1 MSKTYTTE
9 CLGFIVTVWMIS
21 LELWTYRVSKGA
33 KLYPAGMVNADNRID
48 AAAAAL
54 AEVMAELDAAHA

>member
-21 LELWTYRVSKGA
+21 LELWTYRISKGA
-33 KLYPAGMVNADNRID
+33 KLYPPGMVNADNRID

-54 AEVMAELDAAHA
+54 AEVLNELETPHA